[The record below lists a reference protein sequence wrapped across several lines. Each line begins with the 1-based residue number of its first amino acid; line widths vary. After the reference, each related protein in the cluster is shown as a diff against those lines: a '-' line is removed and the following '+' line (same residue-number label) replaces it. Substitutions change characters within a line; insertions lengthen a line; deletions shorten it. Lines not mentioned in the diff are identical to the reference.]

1 MTRSAW
7 TPALRQA
14 VLNLWRDG
22 KSASECARFVSS
34 KTGAPMSRS
43 AIMGMVHRAGE
54 MRNSLTDTR
63 QAHGVRTA
71 KQTPAKQKPIII
83 DTGFRIHPQTPPKP
97 PTPIRCEPA
106 DVTDAK
112 PLEDLKRFDCR
123 WPLNSDASQMRFC
136 SRLVVNGKSYC
147 ADHLAK
153 SQSGETLRAIRL
165 RDPTIRNVRA
175 DRAGFMTVFGIDR
188 RAS

>member
-7 TPALRQA
+7 TPELRQA

-22 KSASECARFVSS
+22 KSASECAKFVSS
-34 KTGAPMSRS
+34 KAGVPMSRS

-54 MRNSLTDTR
+54 KRNGLTDTR
-63 QAHGVRTA
+63 HAHGARTA

-83 DTGFRIHPQTPPKP
+83 DTGWRIHPQTKP
-97 PTPIRCEPA
+97 VAPTPIRCEP
-106 DVTDAK
+106 VDATGAK
-112 PLEDLKRFDCR
+112 GVEDLKRCECR
-123 WPLNSDASQMRFC
+123 WPLNSDTSAMVFC
-136 SRLVVNGKSYC
+136 ARRVVDGRSYC

-153 SQSGETLRAIRL
+153 SVSGQKVEPLRYRSPQPRPVTVA
-165 RDPTIRNVRA
+165 RA
-175 DRAGFMTVFGIDR
+175 DSLAAFGIDR